1 MKKYFKYIA
10 IILVITVAIGGF
22 AIKKKI
28 NEENSSDSNLVQF
41 TEVIASK
48 GNIEIS
54 VSGDGNLTSSSRK
67 EVRPDI
73 NGTIEEIYVSVG
85 DYVEEGDLILTN
97 EKDSSIY
104 ASISGTIINLDV
116 EEGDTL
122 IQNKNIATISE
133 LSDLEV
139 VIQIDELDIS
149 KIKVGQVAILTS
161 QAFPSEEYKGVV
173 EGIAY
178 EGSINN
184 GNEIG
189 VVQVYQ
195 SVEVERM
202 FSSQLILTLIII
214 GLISIVILAVISY
227 VLDGI
232 SLIPIKKDWNQQKD
246 FVADASH
253 ELRTPLIV
261 IQTNLDVALSD
272 EEGTIEENHEWIN
285 NAYTESIKMSKLVND
300 LLLLAKIDS
309 KEIYI
314 KKESI
319 DITEL
324 LKQVISH
331 MRPMFNNK
339 KIKLEENILDN
350 VLVYGDYDRIRQ
362 LIIILL
368 DNAIKYTNENR
379 SVEITLENIENKTL
393 LKVKDTGIG
402 LSDEDKEKVFNR
414 FYRGDKARTSENG
427 GSGLGLSIAYWIV
440 KTHNGTIK
448 LESEFNKGS
457 TFIVEFPKI

>member
-1 MKKYFKYIA
+1 MFKKTHLRLAVFNT
-10 IILVITVAIGGF
+10 IILVLFLMIFSSGIHTYMTRAMNKSIEIILNDAANSVKNLNEIP
-22 AIKKKI
+22 ILKKPPVQDFSRFKFGKTNRISRRDIKI
-28 NEENSSDSNLVQF
+28 NFVLWDENINVNISTDESNEN
-41 TEVIASK
+41 TEYLQKLAEK
-48 GNIEIS
+48 TLEN
-54 VSGDGNLTSSSRK
+54 
-67 EVRPDI
+67 
-73 NGTIEEIYVSVG
+73 
-85 DYVEEGDLILTN
+85 N
-97 EKDSSIY
+97 EKIVVN
-104 ASISGTIINLDV
+104 TEINNERVRL
-116 EEGDTL
+116 
-122 IQNKNIATISE
+122 
-133 LSDLEV
+133 LSV
-139 VIQIDELDIS
+139 P
-149 KIKVGQVAILTS
+149 
-161 QAFPSEEYKGVV
+161 F
-173 EGIAY
+173 
-178 EGSINN
+178 NN

-214 GLISIVILAVISY
+214 GLISIVILAIISY
-227 VLDGI
+227 VLAGI
-232 SLIPIKKDWNQQKD
+232 SLIPIKKSWNQQKD

-253 ELRTPLIV
+253 ELRTPLTV

-350 VLVYGDYDRIRQ
+350 ILVYGDYDRIRQ

-368 DNAIKYTNENR
+368 DNAIKYTNDNG

-402 LSDEDKEKVFNR
+402 LSEEDKEKVFNR
-414 FYRGDKARTSENG
+414 FYRSDKARTSENG

-440 KTHNGTIK
+440 KSHNGTIK
-448 LESEFNKGS
+448 LESELSKGS
-457 TFIVEFPKI
+457 AFIVELPKI